1 MWQRIRQRGCHKT
14 RMYRNI
20 FGIEG
25 QEELSIRKVLKQEA
39 K

>member
-1 MWQRIRQRGCHKT
+1 
-14 RMYRNI
+14 MYRNI